1 MMRVEWKVE
10 GEGLHM
16 QPDDGAAS
24 MAAEL
29 RNAGVEDPRDSVPSI
44 ATLPVVL
51 LDPRGEAALGTTDTA
66 NSEEVLGL
74 LAAIRRLESIVDKE
88 TTALETGK
96 KIDFDDFSAR
106 KSQGML
112 EFVRLMRVGIPAGVE
127 ARITEEIRRLRQK
140 LERNRAV
147 LEMHYDAV
155 REVAAIIV
163 RAIRETESDGTYS
176 ARISQ
181 ESK

>member
-1 MMRVEWKVE
+1 MMRVEWKVD

-16 QPDDGAAS
+16 QPDDGAS

-29 RNAGVEDPRDSVPSI
+29 RNADIEDLRDSVPSV

-51 LDPRGEAALGTTDTA
+51 LDPRGEVALGTTDTA

-74 LAAIRRLESIVDKE
+74 LAAIRRLESIVEKQ

-112 EFVRLMRVGIPAGVE
+112 EFVRLMRVGIPPGVE